1 MNRIIHLRP
10 ARALVV
16 LGALLVSAS
25 VLGETAIVGLAPSI
39 SGRVRL
45 PDGSAAAGMQV
56 VASRFVADAWFS
68 DYALTQEDGRYAID
82 DLAPGSYRVC
92 AGGIGTGTLLQC
104 FDHEDQAAFSG
115 DPAFTPVD
123 VGAGDERTGVDFD
136 LAHGSAVSGRLL
148 DARTGRP
155 FGGRAARLVFF
166 DVEGHQLDRADVT
179 TDADGSY
186 RVRGLPA
193 GAFHLAVEFNG
204 PFREARLV
212 YPDLPCPGWNCDPT
226 QGQRLTTPVS
236 GELTQIDFA
245 FHPDAIVR
253 GNVVDAQSGAGVGSA
268 TVNGYAPQTGP
279 FGTTYSIAWSTLSQT
294 DGTYELYLRG
304 TDQGARYY
312 VTSERAAPHIN
323 AVHPDIVCPNVDQ
336 QCLVQGTRVVLHS
349 SDIVEGIDIASPL
362 GAVVA
367 GKIADARAGSP
378 IPGMVT
384 IFDRDDRHLWSG
396 ATRED
401 GTYRTDALP
410 AGTVYATGR
419 AHAWPFACGAYL
431 GRPCPSNGQP
441 ISSVAPTLIALQ
453 AGEIREAI
461 NFSLDSES
469 VFRNGFEP

>member
-253 GNVVDAQSGAGVGSA
+253 GKVVDAQSGAGVGSA